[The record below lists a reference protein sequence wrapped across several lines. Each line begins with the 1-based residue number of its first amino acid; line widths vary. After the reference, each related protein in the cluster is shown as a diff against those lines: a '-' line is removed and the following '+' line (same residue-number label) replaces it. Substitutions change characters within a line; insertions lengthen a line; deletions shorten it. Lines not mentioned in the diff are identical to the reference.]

1 MEKLTKYFLIFHT
14 VILFIAGFG
23 IWFILKCCFPTLLLN
38 SYFIIPLFFYLMG
51 IIFIWKFR
59 HTSINKP
66 DAMANVYML
75 MRMIKVFVSFLL
87 ILIYWLIDKLNIR
100 SFATIFII
108 FYLINLVWET
118 YIYLRM
124 EKYLK
129 FKRDQEKPQRE
140 RIDQ

>member
-1 MEKLTKYFLIFHT
+1 MEKLTKYFFIFHT
-14 VILFIAGFG
+14 VILFITGFG
-23 IWFILKCCFPTLLLN
+23 IWFILKCCFPALLTN
-38 SYFIIPLFFYLMG
+38 SYFVIPLFFYLMG
-51 IIFIWKFR
+51 LIFIWKFR

-66 DAMANVYML
+66 DDMANVYML
-75 MRMIKVFVSFLL
+75 MRMIKVFVSFIL

-129 FKRDQEKPQRE
+129 YKRDQEKPQRE